1 MKRQVAAHDPLHQ
14 VNGVKL
20 HYLDWDGKGEVLLS
34 LPGLSCTARIF
45 DGLAPKFTDH
55 FRVLALTRR
64 GVRAVRQA
72 GKWLRHQI
80 GRPRHRGFPR
90 RA

>member
-1 MKRQVAAHDPLHQ
+1 MKRQIAAHDPLHQ

-64 GVRAVRQA
+64 GFGQSDKRLPSIDGVLF
-72 GKWLRHQI
+72 GSLY
-80 GRPRHRGFPR
+80 
-90 RA
+90 

>member
-14 VNGVKL
+14 VNSVKL

-45 DGLAPKFTDH
+45 YDLAP
-55 FRVLALTRR
+55 
-64 GVRAVRQA
+64 
-72 GKWLRHQI
+72 
-80 GRPRHRGFPR
+80 
-90 RA
+90 